1 MVIAMTD
8 YERRIYELVNASHSH
23 MTAEEVHKQLKSE
36 CPSVSLAT
44 VYNNLNKLWGL
55 KLIRKVSVPGSPD
68 RYDRAARHD
77 HLVCSGCG
85 RLTDICFSDLTPA
98 LQAQTDE
105 EILYYDL
112 KVIYLCPECRQKA
125 KGEGKR

>member
-44 VYNNLNKLWGL
+44 VYNNLNRLWQEERIC
-55 KLIRKVSVPGSPD
+55 KISVEGMPD
-68 RYDRAARHD
+68 RYDRIRRHD
-77 HLVCSGCG
+77 HVVCKGCG
-85 RLTDICFSDLTPA
+85 RLLDVDLGDLT
-98 LQAQTDE
+98 AQLE
-105 EILYYDL
+105 RAAGRPILAYDL
-112 KVIYLCPECRQKA
+112 KLIDLCQACREKE
-125 KGEGKR
+125 KER